1 MATPSL
7 ARKKVNKSGGSKRR
21 DPHQQERALLW
32 VMLAILGIVAI
43 AVLAYY
49 LPRVTAFFWGALVWD
64 LPLFFFFLLIG
75 FLLWRN
81 LQKSR
86 SRFLLAFVLSS
97 LLILMVVG
105 YLSRGWWVVGIFDT
119 LGWIAYLL
127 MCFLFLACF
136 STLFWPGL
144 LGWWKMRRKRAKAF
158 REGETIASSVEG
170 PSLIDAKEVKANL
183 HRSRISPT
191 LERKAPLEKA
201 SKTPSTALAPP
212 NYRLPPLDLLRKPV
226 QENPKIS
233 RRETRNVAQILEDK
247 LNSFGIGTHVVNIE
261 VGPAI
266 TRYELQLDPGVK
278 VSKILNLSDDIALTL
293 AATGVRI
300 EAPVPGKSVLG
311 IEVPSEKI
319 SIVYLREI
327 VESEEFQRRKFRI
340 PLTLGKN
347 IGGHPV
353 VGELRE
359 MPHLLVA
366 GATGSGKSVCINS
379 ILSGI
384 LYRSTPDEVRLVLID
399 PKRVELYNYRE
410 LPHLLYPVVMDVK
423 QAGAVLK
430 EVVSDMESRLVQ
442 FSELGARDIEA
453 YNLKVKERDLGE
465 SLPYYVVVIDELADL
480 MMVAPAD
487 VEKYIIRLAQ
497 LARATGIH
505 LIVATQ
511 RPSTDVITGIIKAN
525 IPSRIAFAVAS
536 QMDSRVIL
544 DMNGAEKLL
553 GRGDMLFYPVNYPK
567 PVRLQGAYISEE
579 EIDQVV
585 AFWKEQIQD
594 YTLRPLPILQGEGKE
609 WEEEEDDPL
618 FEEAVQWVMQAGE
631 GSASMLQRKMKVGYA
646 RAGRLIDIMERHGI
660 VGPANGSKP
669 RQILRHTDQSSL
681 KF

>member
-1 MATPSL
+1 MSTPRPP
-7 ARKKVNKSGGSKRR
+7 RKKVNKSGGSKRR
-21 DPHQQERALLW
+21 DLHQQERALVW
-32 VMLAILGIVAI
+32 VMLVILGIVAI

-49 LPRVTAFFWGALVWD
+49 LPRVSAFFWGALAWD
-64 LPLFFFFLLIG
+64 LPLFFLFVLIG

-86 SRFLLAFVLSS
+86 SRFLFAFALGS
-97 LLILMVVG
+97 LLILMIVG
-105 YLSRGWWVVGIFDT
+105 YVSRGWWVVGVFDS
-119 LGWIAYLL
+119 LGWTAYLL
-127 MCFLFLACF
+127 MCTLFLACLCA
-136 STLFWPGL
+136 LFWPGL
-144 LGWWKMRRKRAKAF
+144 LGWWSARQKLAKDRK
-158 REGETIASSVEG
+158 EGGVIVSAMEA
-170 PSLIDAKEVKANL
+170 PSLKDASEGKVKAQ
-183 HRSRISPT
+183 RPKISSP
-191 LERKAPLEKA
+191 LGSKALLEKTA
-201 SKTPSTALAPP
+201 RTASTAPTA
-212 NYRLPPLDLLRKPV
+212 YRLPPFDLLRKPV
-226 QENPKIS
+226 QENPKVS

-319 SIVYLREI
+319 SLVFLREI
-327 VESEEFQRRKFRI
+327 VESEAFQKRAFRI
-340 PLTLGKN
+340 PLSLGKD

-353 VGELRE
+353 VVELRE

-410 LPHLLYPVVMDVK
+410 LPHLLYPVVMDVR

-430 EVVSDMESRLVQ
+430 EIVSDMESRLVK
-442 FSELGARDIEA
+442 FSEIGARDIEA
-453 YNLKVKERDLGE
+453 YNLKLKEQDLGE

-567 PVRLQGAYISEE
+567 PVRLQGAFVSEE

-585 AFWKEQIQD
+585 AFWKEQNQD
-594 YTLRPLPILQGEGKE
+594 NPLRPLPILLAEGKD

-618 FEEAVQWVMQAGE
+618 FEEAVQWVMAAGE

-646 RAGRLIDIMERHGI
+646 RAGRLIDLMEQRGI
-660 VGPANGSKP
+660 VGPASGSKP